1 MVTESCMLS
10 VVMDTAGVSLR
21 SASKSP
27 GSVDISEYISDIVD
41 GGFIDGISDM
51 FSDGLHGINFMV
63 TMIKVKTKF
72 SCLQFSEF
80 HLSPLLKPRIFTLF
94 LYLG

>member
-27 GSVDISEYISDIVD
+27 GSVDISEYISDTVD

-51 FSDGLHGINFMV
+51 FCDGLHGINFMV
-63 TMIKVKTKF
+63 TLIKVKTK
-72 SCLQFSEF
+72 
-80 HLSPLLKPRIFTLF
+80 IFTVE
-94 LYLG
+94 